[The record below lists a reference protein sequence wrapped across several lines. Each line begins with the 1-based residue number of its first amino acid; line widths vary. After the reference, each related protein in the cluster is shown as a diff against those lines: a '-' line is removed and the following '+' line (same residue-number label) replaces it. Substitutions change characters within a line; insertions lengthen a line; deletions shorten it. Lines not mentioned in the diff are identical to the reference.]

1 MNNSKIKSKV
11 DGKYIQIYFWLYYL
25 RYILYSYIYNS
36 LKRQER
42 VRTAHIS
49 TLLIFLKMEVSTRR
63 WFENVKIEEFNNFLC

>member
-1 MNNSKIKSKV
+1 MSNSKIKSKV